1 MFKKKYKSLNMSNL
15 IELAQNDDNKAIEE
29 LIKRIQNSIY
39 ATIFYL
45 DPKKENI
52 NDFTQEVL
60 LRVVKNIKSL
70 KNPKLFKSWLN
81 QIITNMFYDDM
92 RKKYREPN
100 IISID
105 ANYDEKEGNGNNI
118 NVTSPI
124 QLEDYHPRP
133 LEHTLSME
141 LNDLIKKSIHKLP
154 DQFRL
159 ALVLREFQG
168 LSYDEIA
175 KLTNVNVGTVKSRI
189 SRARN
194 KLQEY
199 LKGYVA

>member
-1 MFKKKYKSLNMSNL
+1 MFRKKYKSLNMSNL
-15 IELAQNDDNKAIEE
+15 IELAQNNDNKAIEE
-29 LIKRIQNSIY
+29 LVKRIQSSIY

-105 ANYDEKEGNGNNI
+105 ANNDEKDNNHI
-118 NVTSPI
+118 SVSSPI

-133 LEHTLSME
+133 LEHTLSLE

>member
-1 MFKKKYKSLNMSNL
+1 MFRKKYKSLNMTNL
-15 IELAQNDDNKAIEE
+15 IELAQNNDNKAIEE
-29 LIKRIQNSIY
+29 LVKRIQSSIY

-105 ANYDEKEGNGNNI
+105 ANNDEKDNNHI
-118 NVTSPI
+118 NVSSPI

-133 LEHTLSME
+133 LEHTLSLE

>member
-15 IELAQNDDNKAIEE
+15 IELAQNNDNKAIEE

-45 DPKKENI
+45 DPQKENI

-70 KNPKLFKSWLN
+70 KNPKFFKSWLN

-105 ANYDEKEGNGNNI
+105 ANYNDKDDNNTI

-133 LEHTLSME
+133 LEHTLSLE

>member
-15 IELAQNDDNKAIEE
+15 IELAQNNDNKAIEE

-70 KNPKLFKSWLN
+70 KKPKFFKSWLN

-105 ANYDEKEGNGNNI
+105 ANYNDKDDNNTI

-133 LEHTLSME
+133 LEHTLSLE
-141 LNDLIKKSIHKLP
+141 LNYLIKKSIHKLP

>member
-1 MFKKKYKSLNMSNL
+1 MFKKKYKSLNMTNL
-15 IELAQNDDNKAIEE
+15 IELAQNNDNKAIEE
-29 LIKRIQNSIY
+29 LVKRIQSSIY

-105 ANYDEKEGNGNNI
+105 ANNDEKDNNHI
-118 NVTSPI
+118 SVSSPI

-133 LEHTLSME
+133 LEHTLSLE

>member
-15 IELAQNDDNKAIEE
+15 IELAQNNDNKAIEE

-70 KNPKLFKSWLN
+70 KKPKFFKSWLN

-105 ANYDEKEGNGNNI
+105 ANYNDKDDNNTI

-133 LEHTLSME
+133 LEHTLSLE

>member
-1 MFKKKYKSLNMSNL
+1 MFKKKYKSLNMSKL
-15 IELAQNDDNKAIEE
+15 IELAQNDDIKAVEE
-29 LIKRIQNSIY
+29 VIKRIQSSIY

-60 LRVVKNIKSL
+60 LRVVKNIKNL

-105 ANYDEKEGNGNNI
+105 SNYTDKDDNNTI

-133 LEHTLSME
+133 LEHTLSLE

-199 LKGYVA
+199 LKNYVA

>member
-1 MFKKKYKSLNMSNL
+1 MFRKKYKSLNMTNL
-15 IELAQNDDNKAIEE
+15 IELAQNNDNKAIEE
-29 LIKRIQNSIY
+29 LVKRIQSSIY

-105 ANYDEKEGNGNNI
+105 ANNDEKDNNHI
-118 NVTSPI
+118 SVSSPI

-133 LEHTLSME
+133 LEHTLSLE

>member
-1 MFKKKYKSLNMSNL
+1 MFKKKYKSLNMTNL
-15 IELAQNDDNKAIEE
+15 IELAQNNDNKAIEE
-29 LIKRIQNSIY
+29 LVKRIQSSIY

-105 ANYDEKEGNGNNI
+105 ANNDEKDNNHI
-118 NVTSPI
+118 NVSSPI

-133 LEHTLSME
+133 LEHTLSLE

>member
-1 MFKKKYKSLNMSNL
+1 MFKKKYKSLNMTNL
-15 IELAQNDDNKAIEE
+15 IELAQNNDNKAIEE
-29 LIKRIQNSIY
+29 LVKRIQSSIY

-70 KNPKLFKSWLN
+70 KNPKLFKSWLD

-105 ANYDEKEGNGNNI
+105 ANNDEKDNNHI
-118 NVTSPI
+118 NVSSPI

-133 LEHTLSME
+133 LEHTLSLE

>member
-1 MFKKKYKSLNMSNL
+1 
-15 IELAQNDDNKAIEE
+15 
-29 LIKRIQNSIY
+29 
-39 ATIFYL
+39 
-45 DPKKENI
+45 
-52 NDFTQEVL
+52 
-60 LRVVKNIKSL
+60 
-70 KNPKLFKSWLN
+70 
-81 QIITNMFYDDM
+81 M

-105 ANYDEKEGNGNNI
+105 ASYDDKDINVGNI
-118 NVTSPI
+118 NMSNPM

-133 LEHTLSME
+133 LERTLSLE